1 MPRRPRLVLPNIP
14 LHIIQRGNNRQN
26 CFYAKQDF
34 HLYLEWLEKYAKET
48 GCAVHAYVMMTNH
61 VHLLITPQRSE
72 SAGQMMKKLGQ
83 RYVQYVNR
91 TYQRSGTLWEGRY
104 RSCLIQGETYFYT
117 CHRYIELN
125 PVRAK
130 LVSDP
135 AEYPW
140 SSYLANGYGIGNNI
154 LSPHQL
160 YMELGG
166 DAVERQ
172 VAYRELFRYELG
184 ADVIDK
190 IRNSTNGNYVLGD
203 SRFAEQ
209 VEAKLGRRAT
219 PGMSGRPKRDP

>member
-1 MPRRPRLVLPNIP
+1 LPNIP

>member
-219 PGMSGRPKRDP
+219 PGMPGRPKRDP